1 MQIKVFTKVC
11 ICLQE
16 MLTKELPNY
25 KGYNHY
31 CKNMKGIVFEKDII
45 MNKL

>member
-1 MQIKVFTKVC
+1 MQIKVFTEVC

-16 MLTKELPNY
+16 MPTKH
-25 KGYNHY
+25 YNHY